1 MGPRTSRR
9 PFAFWAAAV
18 LLLLLAG
25 LACGS
30 SVGIFN
36 KVQPRTLDAV
46 SRDGFEGD
54 DYIVWVDCIIRNE
67 GDSGEVE
74 VQANLQPL
82 SGGNWRR
89 TGRVYIKAGEVETVS
104 FRFAQALELRPDLEH
119 YFPSCGA
126 FSPTTF

>member
-1 MGPRTSRR
+1 MNPRPVSRC
-9 PFAFWAAAV
+9 FGLWAAVAMTV
-18 LLLLLAG
+18 LLTA

-54 DYIVWVDCIIRNE
+54 DYIVWVDCIIENE

-74 VQANLQPL
+74 VQANLQPI

-89 TGRVYIKAGEVETVS
+89 TDRVYIKAGEVETVS